1 MRLHYDMKLV
11 EKYQLWVEGLQY
23 AFSRDKNLF
32 IQTSVVILLLL
43 GLEIFLESWALIK
56 QTILFGT
63 FVIILELINTAIELI
78 CDFMEPQ
85 WNINI
90 KRIKDIGSSIVALAI
105 IVTLT
110 ITIIDI
116 WILLR

>member
-1 MRLHYDMKLV
+1 MKLSS
-11 EKYQLWVEGLQY
+11 KYQLWIEGLRY

-43 GLEIFLESWALIK
+43 GLEIFLQSWPLIK

-63 FVIILELINTAIELI
+63 FVIILELINTAIELT

-85 WNINI
+85 WNIHI

>member
-1 MRLHYDMKLV
+1 MKSSS
-11 EKYQLWVEGLQY
+11 KYQLWIEGLRY

-32 IQTSVVILLLL
+32 IQTSIVILLLL
-43 GLEIFLESWALIK
+43 GLEIFLQNWPLIK

-63 FVIILELINTAIELI
+63 IVIILELINTAIELI
-78 CDFMEPQ
+78 CDFMEPK
-85 WNINI
+85 WSIHI

-105 IVTLT
+105 IVTFT